1 MLLTMSLFPWLVA
14 VSPADEQIIAYLNL
28 KVNTFCLF
36 IFMFLLVGCCKYTFV
51 VYSSDVYYSEE
62 SDVLHSE

>member
-1 MLLTMSLFPWLVA
+1 MA
-14 VSPADEQIIAYLNL
+14 VSPADEQIFAYLNL

-62 SDVLHSE
+62 SDVLHS

>member
-1 MLLTMSLFPWLVA
+1 MA
-14 VSPADEQIIAYLNL
+14 VSPADEQIFAYPNL

-51 VYSSDVYYSEE
+51 VYLPNVYYSEE
-62 SDVLHSE
+62 SDVLHS